1 MRETRRVVYG
11 FAAVS
16 ALLLC
21 SVQRLLAQ
29 SASALPE
36 QDRVLAHDLFK
47 QLIETNTQDSNGSV
61 TAAAEK
67 MRQRLL
73 DAGFPAE
80 DLVIAGPNDRKQ
92 NLVAIYRGKPGST
105 LKPILTICHLDV
117 VEARKAD
124 WTTDPYQF
132 VEKDGY
138 FYGRGTQDIKEEDA
152 ALVETFIRMKREGYV
167 PNRDLVIALTA
178 DEEGG
183 ASNGV
188 AWLLAHRPELMR
200 ADFAIESPDC
210 GGLELRGGKP
220 SEFDVEATEK
230 LYADFEVTATNPGG
244 HSSQPRPDN
253 AIYELAHAL
262 AKLEASPFPVELNA
276 VTRAEL
282 EEKVKLADPQRAELI
297 RRVLANPP
305 DAAAVAEF
313 SRDPTDNS
321 TIRTTCV
328 ATMANAGHA
337 RNALPGMA
345 RANVNCRILP
355 GHSQEETRQQ
365 LVKIF
370 EDPKLTVNYVND
382 AGEVL
387 GLGSA
392 KKSMEPPPARE
403 DVYGPLR
410 KVVRE
415 MWPGLPVVPTMS
427 TGASDSISSRWGR
440 EFRATGSA
448 EWVWI
453 STTIGPMGGMSEFAP
468 RRSIRASIFSVFGQ
482 GGADEV
488 AGTPLPLFLRKI

>member
-1 MRETRRVVYG
+1 MRETRRVVCG

-21 SVQRLLAQ
+21 GVQTSSAQ
-29 SASALPE
+29 NGPALPE
-36 QDRVLAHDLFK
+36 QDRALAREIFK
-47 QLIETNTQDSNGSV
+47 QLIETNTQDSDGSV

-73 DAGFPAE
+73 DAGFPST

-92 NLVAIYRGKPGST
+92 NLVVIYHGKPGST
-105 LKPILTICHLDV
+105 LKPIVTICHLDV

-138 FYGRGTQDIKEEDA
+138 FFGRGTQDIKEEDA
-152 ALVETFIRMKREGYV
+152 ALVESFIRMKREGYV

-188 AWLLAHRPELMR
+188 AWLLEHRPDLML
-200 ADFAIESPDC
+200 ADFVINPDA

-220 SEFDVEATEK
+220 TEFDVEATEK

-253 AIYELAHAL
+253 AIYELVHAL

-276 VTRAEL
+276 VTHAEL
-282 EEKVKLADPQRAELI
+282 EEKAKIAGQSDPQRAELI
-297 RRVLANPP
+297 RSVLATPP
-305 DAAAVAEF
+305 DPMAVAEF
-313 SRDPTDNS
+313 AKDPTDNS

-328 ATMANAGHA
+328 ATMVNAGHA

-355 GHSQEETRQQ
+355 GHSQEETRQKLIQ
-365 LVKIF
+365 IF
-370 EDPKLTVNYVND
+370 GDSKLTVNYVND
-382 AGEVL
+382 AGEVM
-387 GLGSA
+387 GPGSG
-392 KKSMEPPPARE
+392 KKSMEPPPARD

-410 KVVRE
+410 KVVQE
-415 MWPGLPVVPTMS
+415 MWPGVPVVPTMS
-427 TGASDSISSRWGR
+427 TGASDSIITMGAGIPSYGVSGMGVDFDDDRAHGR
-440 EFRATGSA
+440 DERIRTEAFYQGVEFRYLYLKALT
-448 EWVWI
+448 
-453 STTIGPMGGMSEFAP
+453 
-468 RRSIRASIFSVFGQ
+468 
-482 GGADEV
+482 
-488 AGTPLPLFLRKI
+488 K

>member
-1 MRETRRVVYG
+1 MQVTRRVVFG

-21 SVQRLLAQ
+21 SVQTSSAQ
-29 SASALPE
+29 SATALPE
-36 QDRVLAHDLFK
+36 QDRALAHDIFK
-47 QLIETNTQDSNGSV
+47 QLIETNTQDSDGSV

-80 DLVIAGPNDRKQ
+80 DLVLAGPNDRKQ
-92 NLVAIYRGKPGST
+92 NLVARYRGKPGST

-138 FYGRGTQDIKEEDA
+138 YYGRGTQDIKEEDA

-167 PNRDLVIALTA
+167 PDRDLVIALTA

-188 AWLLAHRPELMR
+188 AWLLEHRPDLMR
-200 ADFAIESPDC
+200 ADFVINPDA

-253 AIYELAHAL
+253 AIYELVHAL

-282 EEKVKLADPQRAELI
+282 EEKAKIAERTYPQRAELI
-297 RRVLANPP
+297 RKVLANPP
-305 DAAAVAEF
+305 DPAALAEF
-313 SRDPTDNS
+313 SKDPTDNA
-321 TIRTTCV
+321 TLRTTCV
-328 ATMANAGHA
+328 ATMVNAGHA

-345 RANVNCRILP
+345 KANVNCRILP

-365 LVKIF
+365 LIKIF
-370 EDPKLTVNYVND
+370 EDPKLTVSYVND

-410 KVVRE
+410 SVVRE
-415 MWPGLPVVPTMS
+415 MWPGVPVVPTMS
-427 TGASDSISSRWGR
+427 TGASDSIITMGAGIPSYGISGMGVDFDDDRAHGR
-440 EFRATGSA
+440 DERIRTEAFYEGVEFRYLYMKALT
-448 EWVWI
+448 
-453 STTIGPMGGMSEFAP
+453 M
-468 RRSIRASIFSVFGQ
+468 
-482 GGADEV
+482 
-488 AGTPLPLFLRKI
+488 

>member
-1 MRETRRVVYG
+1 MRVKRRVVYS
-11 FAAVS
+11 FVAVS

-21 SVQRLLAQ
+21 SVQTTSAQ
-29 SASALPE
+29 NAPALPE
-36 QDRVLAHDLFK
+36 QDRTLAHDLFK
-47 QLIETNTQDSNGSV
+47 QLIETNTQDSDGSV

-80 DLVIAGPNDRKQ
+80 DLVLAGPNDRKQ
-92 NLVAIYRGKPGST
+92 NLVARYRGKPGST
-105 LKPILTICHLDV
+105 LKPIVTICHLDV

-152 ALVETFIRMKREGYV
+152 ALVETFMRMKREGYV

-188 AWLLAHRPELMR
+188 AWLLEHRPDLMR
-200 ADFAIESPDC
+200 ADFVINPDA

-253 AIYELAHAL
+253 AIYELVQAL

-282 EEKVKLADPQRAELI
+282 EEKAKIAEQTYPQRAELI
-297 RRVLANPP
+297 RGVLANPP
-305 DAAAVAEF
+305 DPAAVTEF
-313 SRDPTDNS
+313 SKDPTDNA
-321 TIRTTCV
+321 TLRTTCV
-328 ATMANAGHA
+328 ATMATGGHA

-345 RANVNCRILP
+345 KANVNCRILP
-355 GHSQEETRQQ
+355 GHSQEETRQKLIQ
-365 LVKIF
+365 IF
-370 EDPKLTVNYVND
+370 ADPKLTVNYVND
-382 AGEVL
+382 AGEIL
-387 GLGSA
+387 ALGSA

-410 KVVRE
+410 SVAQE

-427 TGASDSISSRWGR
+427 TGASDSIITMGAGIPSYGISGMGVDFDDDRAHGR
-440 EFRATGSA
+440 DERIRTEAFYEGVEFRYLYMKALT
-448 EWVWI
+448 
-453 STTIGPMGGMSEFAP
+453 
-468 RRSIRASIFSVFGQ
+468 
-482 GGADEV
+482 
-488 AGTPLPLFLRKI
+488 K

>member
-1 MRETRRVVYG
+1 MQETRRVVYG
-11 FAAVS
+11 FAVAS
-16 ALLLC
+16 ALLL
-21 SVQRLLAQ
+21 SGVQPLLAQ
-29 SASALPE
+29 SAPALPE
-36 QDRVLAHDLFK
+36 QDRALAHDIFK
-47 QLIETNTQDSNGSV
+47 ELIETNTQDSDGSV

-73 DAGFPAE
+73 DAGFPAS
-80 DLVIAGPNDRKQ
+80 DLVLAGPNDRKQ
-92 NLVAIYRGKPGST
+92 NLVAIYHGKPGST

-188 AWLLAHRPELMR
+188 AWLLAHRPDLMR
-200 ADFAIESPDC
+200 ADFVINPDA

-253 AIYELAHAL
+253 AIYELVHAL

-282 EEKVKLADPQRAELI
+282 EEKAKLADPQRAELI
-297 RRVLANPP
+297 RKVLASPP
-305 DAAAVAEF
+305 DPAAVAEF
-313 SRDPTDNS
+313 SKDPTDNS

-328 ATMANAGHA
+328 ATMVNAGHA
-337 RNALPGMA
+337 RNALPAMA
-345 RANVNCRILP
+345 KANVNCRILP
-355 GHSQEETRQQ
+355 GHSQEETRQKLIQ
-365 LVKIF
+365 IF
-370 EDPKLTVNYVND
+370 DDPKLTVNYVND

-392 KKSMEPPPARE
+392 KKSMEPPPARA
-403 DVYGPLR
+403 DVYGPLDR
-410 KVVRE
+410 VVHE
-415 MWPGLPVVPTMS
+415 MWPGLPILPTMS
-427 TGASDSISSRWGR
+427 TGASDSIITMAAGIPSYGISGMGVDFDDDRAHGR
-440 EFRATGSA
+440 DERIRSEAFYEGVEFRYLYMKALT
-448 EWVWI
+448 
-453 STTIGPMGGMSEFAP
+453 
-468 RRSIRASIFSVFGQ
+468 
-482 GGADEV
+482 
-488 AGTPLPLFLRKI
+488 K

>member
-1 MRETRRVVYG
+1 MRETRRVLLTIG
-11 FAAVS
+11 ASAV
-16 ALLLC
+16 LLC
-21 SVQRLLAQ
+21 SAHAKAQ
-29 SASALPE
+29 DPPALPE
-36 QDRVLAHDLFK
+36 QDRALAHDLFK
-47 QLIETNTQDSNGSV
+47 QLIETNTQDSDGSV
-61 TAAAEK
+61 TAAAAK

-80 DLVIAGPNDRKQ
+80 DLILAGPNDRKQ
-92 NLVAIYRGKPGST
+92 NLVARYRGKPGST
-105 LKPILTICHLDV
+105 LKPIVTICHLDV

-188 AWLLAHRPELMR
+188 AWLLQHRPDLMQ
-200 ADFAIESPDC
+200 ADFVINPDA

-220 SEFDVEATEK
+220 TELDVEATEK

-253 AIYELAHAL
+253 AIYELVHAL

-282 EEKVKLADPQRAELI
+282 EAKEKLADPERAAII
-297 RRVLANPP
+297 RGVLANPP
-305 DAAAVAEF
+305 DPAAVAEF
-313 SRDPTDNS
+313 EKDATDNA
-321 TIRTTCV
+321 TLRTTCV
-328 ATMANAGHA
+328 ATMANGGHA

-365 LVKIF
+365 LIAIF
-370 EDPKLTVNYVND
+370 DDPKLTVSYVND

-392 KKSMEPPPARE
+392 KKSMEPPPERK
-403 DVYGPLR
+403 DVYEPLR
-410 KVVRE
+410 KVAGE
-415 MWPGLPVVPTMS
+415 MWPGVPIVPTMS
-427 TGASDSISSRWGR
+427 TGASDSIITMGAGIPSYGISGMGVDFDDDRAHGR
-440 EFRATGSA
+440 DERIRAEAFYQGVEFRYLYMKALT
-448 EWVWI
+448 
-453 STTIGPMGGMSEFAP
+453 
-468 RRSIRASIFSVFGQ
+468 
-482 GGADEV
+482 
-488 AGTPLPLFLRKI
+488 K

>member
-1 MRETRRVVYG
+1 MRVTRRVVYG

-21 SVQRLLAQ
+21 SVQTSSAQ
-29 SASALPE
+29 SAPALPE
-36 QDRVLAHDLFK
+36 QDRALARDIFK
-47 QLIETNTQDSNGSV
+47 QLIETNTQDSDGSV

-80 DLVIAGPNDRKQ
+80 DLVLAGPNDRKQ
-92 NLVAIYRGKPGST
+92 NLVARYRGKPGST
-105 LKPILTICHLDV
+105 LKPIVTICHLDV

-167 PNRDLVIALTA
+167 PDRDLVIALTA

-188 AWLLAHRPELMR
+188 AWLLEHRPDLMR
-200 ADFAIESPDC
+200 ADFVINPDA
-210 GGLELRGGKP
+210 GGLELRAGKA

-253 AIYELAHAL
+253 AIYELVHAL

-282 EEKVKLADPQRAELI
+282 EEKAKIAEQNLSAAGGVDSSGCWRIRQI
-297 RRVLANPP
+297 RRL
-305 DAAAVAEF
+305 
-313 SRDPTDNS
+313 
-321 TIRTTCV
+321 
-328 ATMANAGHA
+328 
-337 RNALPGMA
+337 
-345 RANVNCRILP
+345 
-355 GHSQEETRQQ
+355 
-365 LVKIF
+365 
-370 EDPKLTVNYVND
+370 
-382 AGEVL
+382 
-387 GLGSA
+387 
-392 KKSMEPPPARE
+392 
-403 DVYGPLR
+403 
-410 KVVRE
+410 
-415 MWPGLPVVPTMS
+415 
-427 TGASDSISSRWGR
+427 
-440 EFRATGSA
+440 
-448 EWVWI
+448 
-453 STTIGPMGGMSEFAP
+453 
-468 RRSIRASIFSVFGQ
+468 
-482 GGADEV
+482 
-488 AGTPLPLFLRKI
+488 

>member
-1 MRETRRVVYG
+1 M
-11 FAAVS
+11 AIAS
-16 ALLLC
+16 ALLFGF
-21 SVQRLLAQ
+21 QAIAQ
-29 SASALPE
+29 SAPALPE
-36 QDRVLAHDLFK
+36 QDRTVARDIFK
-47 QLIETNTQDSNGSV
+47 QLIETNTQDSDGSV

-80 DLVIAGPNDRKQ
+80 DLVLAGPNDRKQ
-92 NLVAIYRGKPGST
+92 NLVARYRGKPGST
-105 LKPILTICHLDV
+105 LKPIVTICHLDV

-152 ALVETFIRMKREGYV
+152 ALVETFIRMRREGYV

-200 ADFAIESPDC
+200 ADFVINPDA
-210 GGLELRGGKP
+210 GGLELRAGKP

-253 AIYELAHAL
+253 AIYELVRAL

-282 EEKVKLADPQRAELI
+282 EEKAKIAGRTYPQRAELI
-297 RRVLANPP
+297 RGVLANPP
-305 DAAAVAEF
+305 DPAAVTEF
-313 SRDPTDNS
+313 SKDATDNA
-321 TIRTTCV
+321 TLRTTCV
-328 ATMANAGHA
+328 ATMVSAGHA

-345 RANVNCRILP
+345 KANVNCRILP
-355 GHSQEETRQQ
+355 GHSQEETRLQ
-365 LVKIF
+365 LIKIF
-370 EDPKLTVNYVND
+370 EDPKLTVSYVND

-410 KVVRE
+410 RVAQE
-415 MWPGLPVVPTMS
+415 MWPGVPVVPTMS
-427 TGASDSISSRWGR
+427 TGASDSIITMGAGIPSYGISGMGVDFDDDRAHGR
-440 EFRATGSA
+440 DERIRTEAFYQGVEFRYLYMKALT
-448 EWVWI
+448 
-453 STTIGPMGGMSEFAP
+453 
-468 RRSIRASIFSVFGQ
+468 
-482 GGADEV
+482 
-488 AGTPLPLFLRKI
+488 K